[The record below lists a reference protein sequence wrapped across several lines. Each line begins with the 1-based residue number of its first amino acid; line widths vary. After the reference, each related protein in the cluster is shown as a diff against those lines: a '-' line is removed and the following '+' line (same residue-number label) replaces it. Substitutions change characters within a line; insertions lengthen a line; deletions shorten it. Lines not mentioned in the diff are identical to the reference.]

1 MHSIAVAIHR
11 KNKKFDRAIEICKQN
26 KLWIEA
32 IETIRD
38 SNNSDL
44 IYELL
49 QFFLDENQMEY

>member
-11 KNKKFDRAIEICKQN
+11 KNKKFERAIDICKTN

-38 SNNSDL
+38 SNNGDL
-44 IYELL
+44 ISELL
-49 QFFLDENQMEY
+49 QFFLSENQLE